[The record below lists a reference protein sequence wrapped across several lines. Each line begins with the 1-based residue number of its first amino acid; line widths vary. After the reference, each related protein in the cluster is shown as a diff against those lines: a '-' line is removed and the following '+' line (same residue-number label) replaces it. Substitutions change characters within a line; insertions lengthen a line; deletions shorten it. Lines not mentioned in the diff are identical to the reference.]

1 MHSRCEVLL
10 VAVKTHL
17 SSVRPS
23 RNESAW
29 FRIIE
34 LFIVSVFFCV
44 VLWPLPKVL
53 VRSNRQLFWRAAVMK
68 IGPIF

>member
-1 MHSRCEVLL
+1 MHSRCEVLF

-34 LFIVSVFFCV
+34 LFIMSVFFCV
-44 VLWPLPKVL
+44 GLWPLPKVL
-53 VRSNRQLFWRAAVMK
+53 IRSNRQLFWRAAALK